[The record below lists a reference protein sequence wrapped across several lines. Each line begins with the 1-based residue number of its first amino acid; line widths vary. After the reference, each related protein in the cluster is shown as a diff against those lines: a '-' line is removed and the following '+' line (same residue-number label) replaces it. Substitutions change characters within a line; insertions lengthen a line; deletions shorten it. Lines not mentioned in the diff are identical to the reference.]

1 MNYYLFFAN
10 KIYQKVINKKT
21 PPLYCQTI
29 NLKKTPPLYC
39 QSMTSRLEILL
50 QANLMCLQR
59 RSRSVGMKNIDIHLR
74 RKGFILM
81 AIIKKKINDRP

>member
-1 MNYYLFFAN
+1 
-10 KIYQKVINKKT
+10 
-21 PPLYCQTI
+21 
-29 NLKKTPPLYC
+29 
-39 QSMTSRLEILL
+39 MTSRLEILL